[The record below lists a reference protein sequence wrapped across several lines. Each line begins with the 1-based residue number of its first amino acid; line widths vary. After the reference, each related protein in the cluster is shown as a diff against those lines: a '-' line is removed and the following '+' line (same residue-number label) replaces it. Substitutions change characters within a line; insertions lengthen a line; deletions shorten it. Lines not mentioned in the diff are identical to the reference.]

1 MATQILVV
9 DDELITTDSLNYS
22 LTRHGFDVQVAN
34 NGADALKLAEAY
46 PPDVVVL
53 DIMMPGLDG
62 WGVLRALRARSN
74 VPVIMLSALG
84 EENDIVQGLELGAD
98 DYIVKPFGFRE
109 LLARIQAILRR
120 RELDVVDT
128 DGLLRVGPVL
138 VNLNRRFAEIAGRPL
153 ELTPR
158 EFDLL
163 VLLVT
168 HAGSVLPRQK
178 LLDEVWGEDW
188 FGDVR
193 TLDVHIHGLRRQL
206 EEDPAQPTYILTA
219 RGIGYRFV
227 GPDELE
233 SSS

>member
-9 DDELITTDSLNYS
+9 DDEIITTDSLHYS

-34 NGADALKLAEAY
+34 NGTDALKLAEAHL
-46 PPDVVVL
+46 PDVVVL

-62 WGVLRALRARSN
+62 WGVLRALRARSS

-98 DYIVKPFGFRE
+98 DYLVKPFGFRE
-109 LLARIQAILRR
+109 LLARIQSILRR

-128 DGLLRVGPVL
+128 DGLLQVGPVL
-138 VNLNRRFAEIAGRPL
+138 VNLKRRSAEMADRPL

-163 VLLVT
+163 ALLVT

-206 EEDPAQPTYILTA
+206 EENPGQPVYILTA

-233 SSS
+233 SPS